1 MALVLI
7 IDREVLRIYTELN
20 DIGLQLSNLVF
31 YRKLMTVDKQTWI

>member
-31 YRKLMTVDKQTWI
+31 CRKLTAVDKQTWI